1 MPDISDYYTGGGSTL
16 KAADID
22 DEITVTVAGWR
33 VHKFDDGNSV
43 YFLKLKDN
51 DKEFRVNRTNAKIIA
66 KMYGSDIDD
75 WVGKT
80 MRLMPDT
87 IDSGKYQGTE
97 TITVLFEKPR
107 KKPVEKQ
114 YDERNPPPPMDDE
127 VPFMREDRA

>member
-16 KAADID
+16 KPNDID
-22 DEITVTVAGWR
+22 DELTVTVSAWR

-43 YFLKLKDN
+43 YFLKLKDS

-80 MRLMPDT
+80 LRLIPDT

-107 KKPVEKQ
+107 PKKLQNGPK
-114 YDERNPPPPMDDE
+114 DEHPYAPGNDKDSE
-127 VPFMREDRA
+127 APF